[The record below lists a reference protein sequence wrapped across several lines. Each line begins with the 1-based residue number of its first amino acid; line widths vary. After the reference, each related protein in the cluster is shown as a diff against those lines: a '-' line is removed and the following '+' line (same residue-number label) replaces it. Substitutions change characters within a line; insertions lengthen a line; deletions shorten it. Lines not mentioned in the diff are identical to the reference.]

1 MERNTFGIDMNVYT
15 FLRIK
20 LFQKIV
26 EFNFLK
32 NAIIVFLSLSLVLR
46 SVLNIYLII
55 VFNYYSL
62 TP

>member
-1 MERNTFGIDMNVYT
+1 MEKNTFGIDMNVYT

-46 SVLNIYLII
+46 SVLN
-55 VFNYYSL
+55 
-62 TP
+62 